1 MRNSVSFSRLLSHIS
16 REHNETLLNLFGMC
30 ENFMLPQEENVMNI
44 AAIDAGSSRIKCAV
58 FTEDGNIL
66 I

>member
-1 MRNSVSFSRLLSHIS
+1 
-16 REHNETLLNLFGMC
+16 
-30 ENFMLPQEENVMNI
+30 MLPQEENVMNI